1 MAMSLACGK
10 ERYAN
15 PQTWGKRL
23 EQRDSVTE
31 TGGTGKTATPAT
43 PPQTGQPPETGP
55 AAPLETL
62 LQDGLILPM
71 RLKAETLTITF
82 HANVEGATFDCAAGA
97 TAAYLPCDGSSY
109 AFGKLNHG
117 QSYMLRV
124 RAQAVD
130 GRVDQTPLVV
140 SFTADLLTGEAPS
153 VAPVARGVDAVIPGT
168 AGDLPQ
174 AVKSGQPSTTKGRAL
189 QVGSYFAVLAPAD
202 QQVTSYA
209 TNKNYALTERYFRLM
224 PSKLPCTGTFEQE
237 VAGPAGSGTS
247 YCEATP
253 SDGAWLGSYATGSR
267 PVAKNH
273 VELVRASPDG
283 LEEKLEV
290 AAFDQDPDPAEAKLG
305 LETLC
310 RGANYQGETQVALLG
325 TFYGE
330 MTRQLFHWCQARDE
344 NGEFWWIGSFA
355 AIVSRNPNP
364 ARLTVIYAVNVRQGI
379 FSGQQFATFAERR
392 IPRLIIPIALPSGTH

>member
-15 PQTWGKRL
+15 PQTWGRKL
-23 EQRDSVTE
+23 EQRDSVTD
-31 TGGTGKTATPAT
+31 TGETGKTNK
-43 PPQTGQPPETGP
+43 P
-55 AAPLETL
+55 AAPTGETPTASAAAPVETL
-62 LQDGLILPM
+62 LQNGLVLPA
-71 RLKAETLTITF
+71 RLKADTLTISF
-82 HANVEGATFDCAAGA
+82 HANVEGATFDCASGA

-109 AFGKLNHG
+109 SFGRLNHG

-124 RAQAVD
+124 RARSAD
-130 GRVDQTPLVV
+130 GFLDQTPLIV
-140 SFTADLLTGEAPS
+140 SFMADLLTGDAPT
-153 VAPVARGVDAVIPGT
+153 VAPVVGDVDAVIPGT

-174 AVKSGQPSTTKGRAL
+174 AVKTGESTSTKGRAL
-189 QVGSYFAVLAPAD
+189 QVGSYFAVVAPAD
-202 QQVTSYA
+202 HQVTSYA

-237 VAGPAGSGTS
+237 VAGPEGSGTT

-253 SDGAWLGSYATGSR
+253 SEGEWQATFATGVR

-273 VELVRASPDG
+273 VELVRASPEG

-290 AAFDQDPDPAEAKLG
+290 AAFDQDSDPAEARLG
-305 LETLC
+305 LASLC
-310 RGANYQGETQVALLG
+310 RNANYQGETQVALLS

-344 NGEFWWIGSFA
+344 NGAYWWIGSFA
-355 AIVSRNPNP
+355 AIVSRSPNP

-379 FSGQQFATFAERR
+379 FSGQQFATYAERR
-392 IPRLIIPIALPSGTH
+392 LPRLIIPIALPSGTH